1 MKIKSTTI
9 FNPKQVIIKET
20 VRPISPFGGI
30 FLVLEF
36 FRKINLAGK
45 LSDAFPFEY
54 TSPNAISASQTFTYF
69 LLTVLCGAKR
79 FAHTLMMKADDSLR
93 IMTGM
98 DRFPNDDTI
107 RNMFKNFGMKE
118 NYEFFTNIWS
128 WLLERIGQVPGG
140 LTMDLDSTVFVRYGK
155 QEGSK
160 RGYNPKKRGRC
171 SHHPIIAVLSEAN
184 FILNGWLRSGNTGS
198 SSGIVEFMKESLF
211 LCKKLMIRTIR
222 ADSGFFCDK
231 LMAFLESENLKY
243 IIAARMTKHVKNICY
258 GIKNWKEV
266 DEIYSVGELK
276 VALWGW
282 EKPRRF
288 IVVREHIQESK
299 ESMGKYLLYV
309 PGYTFRVFATN
320 SACSPVEIWRD
331 YNLRGNME
339 NVIKELKL
347 DLSADTFCMKQFFP
361 TEAVFKSILLL
372 YNLMVEFRKASEIKE
387 YNQCSTLRNHILLCG
402 AIAGSAGHNIVIY
415 LSKAWG
421 GLGKRIPLFNNIL
434 NYDFSTSPKLIC
446 SS

>member
-1 MKIKSTTI
+1 VKIKSTTI
-9 FNPKQVIIKET
+9 FNPKQVVIKET
-20 VRPISPFGGI
+20 VRPITPFGGL

-36 FRKINLAGK
+36 FKKINLARK

-98 DRFPNDDTI
+98 NRFPNDDTI
-107 RNMFKNFGMKE
+107 RNMFKKFGMKE
-118 NYEFFTNIWS
+118 NYEFFANIWS
-128 WLLERIGQVPGG
+128 WLLERVEQVHGG
-140 LTMDLDSTVFVRYGK
+140 LTMDLDSTVFVRYGE

-160 RGYNPKKRGRC
+160 KGYNSKKRGRC
-171 SHHPIIAVLSEAN
+171 SHHPIIAVLSEVN

-198 SSGIVEFMKESLF
+198 SSGIIEFMKESLS
-211 LCKKLMIRTIR
+211 LCKKLTIRTIR
-222 ADSGFFCDK
+222 ADSGFFCNK

-243 IIAARMTKHVKNICY
+243 IIAARMTKHVKDICY
-258 GIKNWKEV
+258 KIKDWQEV
-266 DEIYSVGELK
+266 DKIYSAGELNT
-276 VALWGW
+276 ALWGW
-282 EKPRRF
+282 DRSRRF
-288 IVVREHIQESK
+288 IVIREQIQESK

-320 SACSPVEIWRD
+320 LDLPPVEIWRD

-347 DLSADTFCMKQFFP
+347 DLSADTFCMKQFFS

-372 YNLMVEFRKASEIKE
+372 YNLMVEFRKASGITK
-387 YNQCSTLRNHILLCG
+387 YNQCSTLRNQILLCG
-402 AIAGSAGHNIVIY
+402 ATVGSAGHNIVIY
-415 LSKAWG
+415 LSKTWG
-421 GLGKRIPLFNNIL
+421 GLGKRISLLNNIL
-434 NYDFSTSPKLIC
+434 SYDFSTSPKLIY